1 MKTPLVSIA
10 IPYHQSARTS
20 FFLARLLA
28 SIHDQT
34 FKDYE
39 ICLTA
44 EGPFARNHNA
54 AIQKSRGKIIKLMQ
68 MDDYFSYADS
78 LEKIVVSF
86 EEGEADWQITAC
98 LHDING
104 QVGAPHQPYWT
115 DDIFTGNNR
124 LGSVSTLAMRR
135 DAALL
140 FEEPLTWLVDC
151 DLYYRLF
158 LKYGP
163 PQLLTSEN
171 VVIDTRTDRLTSTL
185 SEELKAKEVEY
196 LIRKYAKNN

>member
-1 MKTPLVSIA
+1 MKTPKVSIA
-10 IPYHQSARTS
+10 IPYHDTPNTAGYLT
-20 FFLARLLA
+20 RLLA

-34 FKDYE
+34 FRDFE
-39 ICLTA
+39 IVLTK

-68 MDDYFSYADS
+68 LDDYFSYADS
-78 LEKIVVSF
+78 LEKIVTAF

-98 LHDING
+98 LHNING
-104 QVGAPHQPYWT
+104 QVGAPHIPYWT
-115 DDIFTGNNR
+115 PDIFTGNNR

-135 DAALL
+135 ESARL

-158 LKYGP
+158 LEFGP
-163 PQLLTSEN
+163 PQILKSEN

-196 LIRKYAKNN
+196 LKRKYGK

>member
-10 IPYHQSARTS
+10 IPYHDSPNTS
-20 FFLARLLA
+20 FYLARLLA
-28 SIHDQT
+28 SVHDQT
-34 FKDYE
+34 FRDYE
-39 ICLTA
+39 VVLTK

-68 MDDYFSYADS
+68 MDDRFSYADS
-78 LEKIVVSF
+78 LEKIVLAF
-86 EEGEADWQITAC
+86 EEEEADWQITAC

-104 QVGAPHQPYWT
+104 QIGAPHYPYWT
-115 DDIFTGNNR
+115 DDIYTGNNR
-124 LGSVSTLAMRR
+124 LGSVSTLTMRKES
-135 DAALL
+135 ALL
-140 FEEPLTWLVDC
+140 FEEPLTWLVDVEM
-151 DLYYRLF
+151 YYRLY

-163 PQLLTSEN
+163 PQLLRSEN

-196 LIRKYAKNN
+196 LLKKYGKN

>member
-10 IPYHQSARTS
+10 IPYHDTPNTP

-34 FKDYE
+34 FRNFE
-39 ICLTA
+39 VVLTK

-54 AIQKSRGKIIKLMQ
+54 AIQKSQGKIIKLMQ
-68 MDDYFSYADS
+68 MDDAFSYADS
-78 LEKIVVSF
+78 LEKIVTAF

-98 LHDING
+98 LHNIEG
-104 QVGAPHQPYWT
+104 KVGAPHSPYWT
-115 DDIFTGNNR
+115 DDIYTGNNR
-124 LGSVSTLAMRR
+124 LGSVSTLSMRR
-135 DAALL
+135 ESALL
-140 FEEPLTWLVDC
+140 FEEPLTWMVDVE
-151 DLYYRLF
+151 LYYRLY

-163 PQLLTSEN
+163 PQILKSEN

-185 SEELKAKEVEY
+185 SEELKAKEVDY
-196 LIRKYAKNN
+196 LKAKYGK